1 MGYVQKM
8 HKHEPTVGYFYLGRN
23 LAKCMMGAD
32 AINFHVD
39 PVRMEMTGTQQILI
53 LHFCKSYDNES
64 KQILADKKISQVCST
79 DQGDSEIVIVDKSSK
94 EEGESEI
101 IHKSIIAIEEK
112 DAIDETEHEE
122 PFGNR

>member
-39 PVRMEMTGTQQILI
+39 PVRTEMTFVQHIPISHLLVHTRE
-53 LHFCKSYDNES
+53 N
-64 KQILADKKISQVCST
+64 KK
-79 DQGDSEIVIVDKSSK
+79 G
-94 EEGESEI
+94 
-101 IHKSIIAIEEK
+101 
-112 DAIDETEHEE
+112 
-122 PFGNR
+122 